1 MGTLPG
7 MTARVTVVGG
17 GVIGLSAGVELAGRG
32 AAVTVVADR
41 PAADSV
47 SAVAAAVWFPYRSG
61 ASPSVPTWLARSLGR
76 FTELAADEATGV
88 DLRVGTVVE
97 RRPGVDRSWTAAVP
111 AFREATPAELPPGA
125 PAGVR
130 ATLPVITVPVYL
142 GWLHGQCDRLGVR
155 FSRRTVDSVDE
166 CAPDADIVVVA
177 AGLRSGELLD
187 DDTMYPIR
195 GQVVRLPNPGLTEW
209 VTDEE
214 DPAGLT
220 YVVPRRHDVVC
231 GGAAEV
237 GNWDLAPDPAT
248 EAAILRRTA
257 ALVPA
262 VAGLPVLSRAV
273 GLRPGRDTVR
283 LERIEGY
290 AVPVVAC
297 YGHGGAGVTMSW
309 GCAEE
314 VAELVAAR

>member
-1 MGTLPG
+1 
-7 MTARVTVVGG
+7 MTARVTVIGG
-17 GVIGLSAGVELAGRG
+17 GVIGLSAAVELSGRG

-41 PAADSV
+41 SAADSV

-61 ASPSVPTWLARSLGR
+61 ASPSVPTWLARSLAR

-88 DLRVGTVVE
+88 DLREGTVVE
-97 RRPGVDRSWTAAVP
+97 RRPGVDRSWTASVP
-111 AFREATPAELPPGA
+111 VYREATPAELPPGA
-125 PAGVR
+125 LAGVR
-130 ATLPVITVPVYL
+130 ATLPVITVPTYL
-142 GWLHGQCDRLGVR
+142 GWLHAQCERLGVR

-166 CAPDADIVVVA
+166 CAPDADVVVVA
-177 AGLRSGELLD
+177 AGLRSGQLLD

-209 VTDEE
+209 VTDED

-237 GNWDLAPDPAT
+237 GNWDPIPDPAT
-248 EAAILRRTA
+248 EAAILHRTA

-262 VAGLPVLSRAV
+262 LAGLPVLSRAV

-283 LERIEGY
+283 LERIEGST
-290 AVPVVAC
+290 VPVVAC

-314 VAELVAAR
+314 VAGLVLAR